1 MVTQQ
6 NLRDQ
11 LTIRLVSELAREE
24 RDAAGAEIV
33 GTFLRQKP
41 VLGEMVARG
50 VVNPVTVEWGGMA
63 DLEVNARTGKAR
75 TVVDR
80 RVG

>member
-1 MVTQQ
+1 MTV
-6 NLRDQ
+6 
-11 LTIRLVSELAREE
+11 RLVSGDNQQDRA
-24 RDAAGAEIV
+24 AAGAEIV
-33 GTFLRQKP
+33 DTFLKQKP

-50 VVNPVTVEWGGMA
+50 VVNPVLVEWGGMA
-63 DLEVNARTGKAR
+63 DLEVNARTGKVR